1 MKRFIALAL
10 VVAGALWS
18 QSATPIVYPPG
29 PVNPTWLMEP
39 QAMPTSPTVI
49 LTGSV
54 VVMGGW
60 VMCTTARTVTITDGN
75 AVGAMTAIPVAA
87 NQIVS
92 LLVLQGAYIPTSLA
106 ISASGAGCNYSIWG
120 RR

>member
-54 VVMGGW
+54 VVLGGW

-92 LLVLQGAYIPTSLA
+92 LLVLQGAYIPTSLS
-106 ISASGAGCNYSIWG
+106 ISASGSGCNYSIWG